1 MQNLKY
7 LSNEFFSGN
16 GMQVSENIRVSNPKS
31 SNRQILKSQC
41 STKEFISCSWK
52 KSVVR
57 WSFLHPVSWR
67 FRLPPSDD
75 AAIWRSSGKEERW
88 QRHTVSHVPSP
99 EAMLGSVHVPICQN
113 SVTWFQSGGWEI
125 WPGRKAQCG
134 KHSIVSAMVYREWN
148 NQELRFKKIILCM
161 IRGGWKLGK
170 VGGASYNIW
179 KKILIKLR
187 KLLTYL

>member
-113 SVTWFQSGGWEI
+113 SVTWFQSSGWEI
-125 WPGRKAQCG
+125 WPGSVVNTVLYLLWCTE
-134 KHSIVSAMVYREWN
+134 SE
-148 NQELRFKKIILCM
+148 IIRSSVLK
-161 IRGGWKLGK
+161 RLYYAWLEV
-170 VGGASYNIW
+170 VGSWA
-179 KKILIKLR
+179 K
-187 KLLTYL
+187 